1 MRGSIAEDRGIKN
14 NGRAETTIRSGTG
27 YKLKPSE
34 DGGRAAM
41 GTRRGESQV
50 WELRLGKLQVVVWL
64 GLALGSVFGAY
75 CIGFFSGRYV
85 GFETGR
91 EVTGVEVAKLPVGD
105 VVPESSSQSQDR
117 IYDRLNSPAVM
128 GDNSTT
134 SAKDTAVARGT
145 NPNQKAPRLL
155 DDTIAQAPTTV
166 AKELSAQAA
175 RDVTQGAADATQDDL
190 ANFLEEDGNGTE
202 LIIGADSGVGATKP
216 SENVRVL
223 GGTKSVESVKNESR
237 GALGAIEASK
247 DKTVDALLDERIAK
261 ARGDSGK
268 DTTSQALAGQ
278 VPEVTKNGELSKVVK
293 TVVPSGYF
301 AQIAAPKTISEAE
314 GIAKRLKRSG
324 FPVVVEPTSVAGQS
338 FYRVLVGPE
347 QNKVQ
352 ADRLVSQLKGE
363 SYISGTPF
371 IRKVK

>member
-1 MRGSIAEDRGIKN
+1 
-14 NGRAETTIRSGTG
+14 
-27 YKLKPSE
+27 
-34 DGGRAAM
+34 
-41 GTRRGESQV
+41 
-50 WELRLGKLQVVVWL
+50 
-64 GLALGSVFGAY
+64 VFGAY

-134 SAKDTAVARGT
+134 NAKDAAVARGT
-145 NPNQKAPRLL
+145 SATQKAPRLL
-155 DDTIAQAPTTV
+155 EEAIEQAPATV
-166 AKELSAQAA
+166 AKGLSASAV
-175 RDVTQGAADATQDDL
+175 RDGAQGSADTTQDDL
-190 ANFLEEDGNGTE
+190 ANFLEDDANGTQ
-202 LIIGADSGVGATKP
+202 LIIGSESEVGATKP
-216 SENVRVL
+216 SDNVRVL
-223 GGTKSVESVKNESR
+223 GGTKSVESVKNESKV
-237 GALGAIEASK
+237 GPGAIEPSK
-247 DKTVDALLDERIAK
+247 DKAVDALLDERIAK
-261 ARGDSGK
+261 ARGEGTK
-268 DTTSQALAGQ
+268 DTVSPSVAGQALEA
-278 VPEVTKNGELSKVVK
+278 TKNGEPSKVARA
-293 TVVPSGYF
+293 VVPSGYF

-314 GIAKRLKRSG
+314 GIAKKLKRSG

>member
-1 MRGSIAEDRGIKN
+1 MRGSIAEDRGNKN
-14 NGRAETTIRSGTG
+14 NGRAETTIRSGMG

-34 DGGRAAM
+34 DSGRSAM
-41 GTRRGESQV
+41 GTRRGENQG

-64 GLALGSVFGAY
+64 GLALGSICGAY

-105 VVPESSSQSQDR
+105 VMQESSSQSQDR

-128 GDNSTT
+128 ADDSNGK
-134 SAKDTAVARGT
+134 AKDKAAVRA
-145 NPNQKAPRLL
+145 PSSNQKVPRLL
-155 DDTIAQAPTTV
+155 EDNV
-166 AKELSAQAA
+166 AQAA
-175 RDVTQGAADATQDDL
+175 VVGSKEPNSRDGAQGATDATQDDL
-190 ANFLEEDGNGTE
+190 ANFWDDSTGGSE
-202 LIIGADSGVGATKP
+202 LIIGSESGLGAGKP
-216 SENVRVL
+216 SENVRML
-223 GGTKSVESVKNESR
+223 GGSKAAESAKTDPKSIVASVEAPKDTSVN
-237 GALGAIEASK
+237 
-247 DKTVDALLDERIAK
+247 ALLDERIAK
-261 ARGDSGK
+261 ARGENAK
-268 DTTSQALAGQ
+268 DTSSLDGAAQAADTS
-278 VPEVTKNGELSKVVK
+278 KNGDTASVARK
-293 TVVPSGYF
+293 VVPSGYF
-301 AQIAAPKTISEAE
+301 AQIAAPKTLAEAE
-314 GIAKRLKRSG
+314 GVAKKLKRSG

-352 ADRLVSQLKGE
+352 ADRLVSQLKSE

>member
-1 MRGSIAEDRGIKN
+1 MRGSIAEDRGNKN
-14 NGRAETTIRSGTG
+14 NGRAETTIRSGMG

-34 DGGRAAM
+34 DSGRSAM
-41 GTRRGESQV
+41 GTRRGEGQG

-64 GLALGSVFGAY
+64 GLALGSICGAY

-105 VVPESSSQSQDR
+105 VIQESSSQSQDR

-128 GDNSTT
+128 ADDSIAK
-134 SAKDTAVARGT
+134 AKDKAAARGASA
-145 NPNQKAPRLL
+145 NQKVPRLL
-155 DDTIAQAPTTV
+155 DDNVVQAPVV
-166 AKELSAQAA
+166 ASKESTA
-175 RDVTQGAADATQDDL
+175 RENSQGAIDQTQEDL
-190 ANFLEEDGNGTE
+190 ANFLEDDSSGSE
-202 LIIGADSGVGATKP
+202 LIIGSESGLGSGKP
-216 SENVRVL
+216 SENVRML
-223 GGTKSVESVKNESR
+223 GGAKVAESVKTESK
-237 GALGAIEASK
+237 ANVASVDVSK
-247 DKTVDALLDERIAK
+247 DTSVNALLDERIAK
-261 ARGDSGK
+261 ARGESAK
-268 DTTSQALAGQ
+268 DTISLDGAEA
-278 VPEVTKNGELSKVVK
+278 TKNSDTATVARKVI
-293 TVVPSGYF
+293 PSGYF
-301 AQIAAPKTISEAE
+301 AQIAAPKTLAEAE
-314 GIAKRLKRSG
+314 GVAKKLKRSG

>member
-1 MRGSIAEDRGIKN
+1 MRGSIAEDRGNKN
-14 NGRAETTIRSGTG
+14 NGRAETTIRSGIG

-34 DGGRAAM
+34 DSGRSAM
-41 GTRRGESQV
+41 GTRRGEGQG

-64 GLALGSVFGAY
+64 GLALGSICGSY

-91 EVTGVEVAKLPVGD
+91 EVTGVEVAKLPAGD
-105 VVPESSSQSQDR
+105 VIPESSSQSQDR

-128 GDNSTT
+128 ADDANTNT
-134 SAKDTAVARGT
+134 KDRAVART
-145 NPNQKAPRLL
+145 ASTNQKAPRLL
-155 DDTIAQAPTTV
+155 DDNLPQAPAV
-166 AKELSAQAA
+166 VSKEPSA
-175 RDVTQGAADATQDDL
+175 RDNSQGAADTAQEDL
-190 ANFLEEDGNGTE
+190 ANFFPEETSGSE
-202 LIIGADSGVGATKP
+202 LIIGSESGLGSAKP
-216 SENVRVL
+216 SENVRML
-223 GGTKSVESVKNESR
+223 GGAKSADSAKTETKTVAAS
-237 GALGAIEASK
+237 GEASK
-247 DKTVDALLDERIAK
+247 DRSVNALLDERIAK
-261 ARGDSGK
+261 ARGEGAK
-268 DTTSQALAGQ
+268 DTSALDGAAQGSDA
-278 VPEVTKNGELSKVVK
+278 SKSGDSAAIARK
-293 TVVPSGYF
+293 VVPSGYF
-301 AQIAAPKTISEAE
+301 AQIAAPKTLAEAE
-314 GIAKRLKRSG
+314 GVAKKLKRSG